1 MLNLIIYVVS
11 PWSHGEVKSFVIDGD
26 VNLFQMYNLTCF
38 SSQFGTK
45 ANDDC
50 IKAVWNK
57 PKVDYWWRKM
67 KQVIGNME
75 V

>member
-1 MLNLIIYVVS
+1 
-11 PWSHGEVKSFVIDGD
+11 
-26 VNLFQMYNLTCF
+26 MYNLTCF